1 MTFSLVLDILIAVL
15 LVVTI
20 SYAMV
25 LNRRLDRLRKDK
37 AQLEKL
43 SASFGEATL
52 KAGQGTLVLRN
63 TTGALQECIDKAE
76 ILRDDLQFLI
86 DRGTSTADRLET
98 VVRSSRDKSF
108 PNTAPSSKRKGR
120 SGAAGDD
127 EKGDGMDDGGTD
139 DGGAKTKAEREL
151 LRALQSAR

>member
-1 MTFSLVLDILIAVL
+1 MIAVL

-25 LNRRLDRLRKDK
+25 LNRRLDSLRKDK

-43 SASFGEATL
+43 AASFGEATL
-52 KAGQGTLVLRN
+52 KAGQGTMVLKS

-76 ILRDDLQFLI
+76 ILRDDLQYLI
-86 DRGTSTADRLET
+86 DRGMSSADRLET
-98 VVRSSRDKSF
+98 AVRTSRDKSV
-108 PNTAPSSKRKGR
+108 PETPLPAKEKGR
-120 SGAAGDD
+120 TMAARDAGS
-127 EKGDGMDDGGTD
+127 DDGDTS
-139 DGGAKTKAEREL
+139 AKTTAEREL

>member
-1 MTFSLVLDILIAVL
+1 MTVSLVLDTLIAVL
-15 LVVTI
+15 LVVSI

-25 LNRRLDRLRKDK
+25 LNRRFNSLRKDK

-43 SASFGEATL
+43 AASFGDATL

-63 TTGALQECIDKAE
+63 TAGALQECIDKAE
-76 ILRDDLQFLI
+76 ILRNDLQFLI

-108 PNTAPSSKRKGR
+108 PDAPSALKRKERTGA
-120 SGAAGDD
+120 SGVSGDD
-127 EKGDGMDDGGTD
+127 DTD
-139 DGGAKTKAEREL
+139 DGAAKTEAEREL

>member
-25 LNRRLDRLRKDK
+25 LNRRLYSLRKDK

-43 SASFGEATL
+43 AASFGEATL
-52 KAGQGTLVLRN
+52 KAGQGTMVLKSA
-63 TTGALQECIDKAE
+63 TGALQECIDKAE
-76 ILRDDLQFLI
+76 ILRDDLQYLI
-86 DRGTSTADRLET
+86 DRGASSADRLET
-98 VVRSSRDKSF
+98 VVRSSRDMSL
-108 PNTAPSSKRKGR
+108 PDTPLPSKGKAR
-120 SGAAGDD
+120 DLAADRAGS
-127 EKGDGMDDGGTD
+127 DDGDKKAT
-139 DGGAKTKAEREL
+139 AEREL

>member
-1 MTFSLVLDILIAVL
+1 MTFSLVLDIVIAVL

-25 LNRRLDRLRKDK
+25 LNRRLTGLRKDK

-43 SASFGEATL
+43 AATFGEATL

-86 DRGTSTADRLET
+86 DRSTSAADRLET
-98 VVRSSRDKSF
+98 VVRSSRDSSS
-108 PNTAPSSKRKGR
+108 PEMALPSKHKGR
-120 SGAAGDD
+120 TVAAGDT
-127 EKGDGMDDGGTD
+127 EPDDSGK
-139 DGGAKTKAEREL
+139 KTAAEREL